1 MPAPLCNTSVGL
13 LYNPLNHAGG
23 DLTLDNVTTLPN
35 ILRQY
40 NPSLYG
46 YAEGTTPVENFA
58 NLSNTRFNLGR
69 LGAMSSDML
78 VQAQT
83 LVAKMRGSGDV
94 DFDNDWKIVTMF
106 IGNIDFCL
114 TSCEVRNLWI
124 MHVTNALD

>member
-1 MPAPLCNTSVGL
+1 MSIAIIPSN
-13 LYNPLNHAGG
+13 YAGG

-35 ILRQY
+35 ILRKY

-46 YAEGTTPVENFA
+46 YAEGTTPVENFI
-58 NLSNTRFNLGR
+58 NLPNTRFNLGR